1 MTCPQN
7 NKHHFNYITH
17 LEKYKSANYKQMGI
31 LTIPYLYIQ
40 LKKPSGLRK
49 DYGLL

>member
-17 LEKYKSANYKQMGI
+17 LEKYKSASYKQMGI

-40 LKKPSGLRK
+40 LKNPQALEKIM
-49 DYGLL
+49 DLL